1 MPSSFSSIPLDNID
15 ELNELWE
22 SDKRLP
28 TLSSRREWAA
38 ARNLPPTVVN
48 AWWWTKRR
56 NARDRGLPLA
66 CENYHLPVG
75 NPPETALIKVE
86 PVDEDK
92 DLTALNPSRC
102 SSPITDTLSDYSE
115 LSFHLLSSDSSR
127 HSSPRTLLPPS
138 SDQGSSENV
147 DICGNAEKENYVHQD
162 YPSGNLR
169 LAPYISQS
177 HQKPSASILEGPA
190 EDDEVIVVGSSA
202 SNGKTFTPN
211 GFYLGRTTEPEEPDI
226 HLVKTSGKPYEFPL
240 LSKLSDSSYLP
251 PLTGAESECIKLE
264 DPYVLLSH

>member
-28 TLSSRREWAA
+28 TLSSRREWAT
-38 ARNLPPTVVN
+38 ARNLPPTIVN

-86 PVDEDK
+86 PVDEDE
-92 DLTALNPSRC
+92 DLTAMNPSRS
-102 SSPITDTLSDYSE
+102 SSPINDTLSDYSDP
-115 LSFHLLSSDSSR
+115 SFDLLSSDRSR
-127 HSSPRTLLPPS
+127 HSSPRTSLPPS
-138 SDQGSSENV
+138 SDQGNSQNL
-147 DICGNAEKENYVHQD
+147 DICGDAEKENYVNQD
-162 YPSGNLR
+162 YPSSNLR
-169 LAPYISQS
+169 LAPYIFQS

-202 SNGKTFTPN
+202 SSARPSLAFHFVLTRRVF
-211 GFYLGRTTEPEEPDI
+211 
-226 HLVKTSGKPYEFPL
+226 VPL
-240 LSKLSDSSYLP
+240 
-251 PLTGAESECIKLE
+251 
-264 DPYVLLSH
+264 